1 VSLPLPVATP
11 ARARRAL
18 GQLIRRH
25 AAGFA
30 FAVLALVAAS
40 AASVATPLLLGEVVD
55 AASGA
60 ERDLA
65 RLPPLFVGL
74 GAIVLLVAG
83 FAVWSRIAVARVG
96 ERMLARLRVD
106 VFERVVSLPERRI
119 EAAGRGEV
127 ISRVTSD
134 VAIVGETVS
143 TVLPGAASAT
153 LLIAGSALG
162 LGLIDP
168 RLTLAALLA
177 VPLQVFAV
185 RLYIRRSQPLYRAS
199 REAAGT
205 RSQLTLEALESHAT
219 QVAFGAGPIAEHRID
234 AAARSEAELTM
245 AATRLGARFWGR
257 LNLAEYIGL
266 GAILAVGWVLVATG
280 AATVGA
286 ATAAALL
293 FMQLFGP
300 IGTVLAS
307 FDDLQRAGASLA
319 RLVGVLDEPV
329 VERAPVTRAT
339 TPGIAVA
346 LDRVGFAFGSHRV
359 LDGVTLELPEGGH
372 LAIVGAS
379 GAGKSTLASLVTG
392 ELAATDGR
400 IAYGMDAPSIG
411 LVNQENHV
419 FAGSVRDDL
428 LMAQPSASDDKLQDA
443 LALVG
448 ADDWVAALPDGL
460 DTSIGAGGTPL
471 TDTQRQQLA
480 LARMHLHN
488 PDILILDEAASEAA
502 SSSHGELGTAA
513 GAIAARRTTITIAHH
528 LDQAARADTVV
539 VLDRGR
545 VVETGTH
552 AELLAGAG
560 IYRRLWDAWHES
572 GTTSR
577 LS

>member
-1 VSLPLPVATP
+1 MSLPLPVATS

-40 AASVATPLLLGEVVD
+40 AASVATPLLLGGVVD

-65 RLPPLFVGL
+65 RLPPLFVAL

-219 QVAFGAGPIAEHRID
+219 QVAFGAGPVAEDRID

-280 AATVGA
+280 SATVGA

-319 RLVGVLDEPV
+319 RLVGVLDEHV
-329 VERAPVTRAT
+329 AERAPVTRAT
-339 TPGIAVA
+339 TPGIAVE
-346 LDRVGFAFGSHRV
+346 LDGVGFAFESHRV

-392 ELAATDGR
+392 ELAPTDGR

-428 LMAQPSASDDKLQDA
+428 RMARPSASDAELQDA
-443 LALVG
+443 LAFVG

-460 DTSIGAGGTPL
+460 GATIGAGGTPL

-488 PDILILDEAASEAA
+488 PDILILDEAASEAG
-502 SSSHGELGTAA
+502 SSAHGALGAAA
-513 GAIAARRTTITIAHH
+513 GTIAARRTTITIAHR
-528 LDQAARADTVV
+528 LDQAARADTIV

-552 AELLAGAG
+552 ERLLAADGV
-560 IYRRLWDAWHES
+560 YRRLWDAWHES
-572 GTTSR
+572 E
-577 LS
+577 